1 MFDCINPFRLYFVQ
15 KESPKERDPFD
26 FALIYKFY
34 TNPTET
40 CQRLKY
46 IVRAEAYDDVFAIK
60 FYAARDKNLD
70 YRYNRIVK
78 AHDYKGTLGIF
89 LTCASLVPLLLEKY
103 PDASFAVNG
112 AESIDLESDK
122 VEGRASNQRF
132 LIYRAIALNLFGRT
146 RFEHIQYESVS
157 SYLLVN
163 RNGCSDVEE
172 KAERIKELFLSRG
185 FEV

>member
-89 LTCASLVPLLLEKY
+89 LTCASLVPLPRQQRRRQQLLQLQPY
-103 PDASFAVNG
+103 RLRSAPWCGGPALAS
-112 AESIDLESDK
+112 LERSA
-122 VEGRASNQRF
+122 R
-132 LIYRAIALNLFGRT
+132 
-146 RFEHIQYESVS
+146 
-157 SYLLVN
+157 
-163 RNGCSDVEE
+163 
-172 KAERIKELFLSRG
+172 LSFRLP
-185 FEV
+185 